1 MPEKST
7 TPDMLATTRRI
18 NEAIIRRDF
27 DAVIAIFW
35 P

>member
-1 MPEKST
+1 
-7 TPDMLATTRRI
+7 MLATTRRI